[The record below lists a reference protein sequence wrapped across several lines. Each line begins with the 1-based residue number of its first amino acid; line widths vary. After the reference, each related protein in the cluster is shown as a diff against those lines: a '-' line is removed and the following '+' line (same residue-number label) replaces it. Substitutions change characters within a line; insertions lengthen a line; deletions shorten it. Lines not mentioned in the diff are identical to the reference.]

1 MLGDN
6 YRELA
11 SWTLSFERQW
21 MVLFA
26 PLLLR
31 GGALEIRPKMA
42 SGPLAVGVR
51 HVGDDGG
58 DGGDTIQNT
67 LLR

>member
-1 MLGDN
+1 VLDDN

-11 SWTLSFERQW
+11 IWTLSFERQW
-21 MVLFA
+21 TVLFA

-31 GGALEIRPKMA
+31 EGALEIRPKTA
-42 SGPLAVGVR
+42 SGPLAVRVR
-51 HVGDDGG
+51 HVGDDA
-58 DGGDTIQNT
+58 GDTIQNP